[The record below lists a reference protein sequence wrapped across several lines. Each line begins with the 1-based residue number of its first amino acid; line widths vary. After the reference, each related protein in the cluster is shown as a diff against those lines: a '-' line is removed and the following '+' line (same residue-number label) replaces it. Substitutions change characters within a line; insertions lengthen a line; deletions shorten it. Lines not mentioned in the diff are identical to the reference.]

1 VGNGYCSGQC
11 SSGMACLPPCGVELP
26 ASDN

>member
-11 SSGMACLPPCGVELP
+11 ASGMACLPPCGVELP
-26 ASDN
+26 S